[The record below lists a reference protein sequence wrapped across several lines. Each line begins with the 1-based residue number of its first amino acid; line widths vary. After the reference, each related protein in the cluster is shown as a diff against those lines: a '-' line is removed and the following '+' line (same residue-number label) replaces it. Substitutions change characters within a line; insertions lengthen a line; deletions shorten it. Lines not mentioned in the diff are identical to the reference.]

1 MNTQNQLQQSFEIKD
16 LEFVSAFSAN
26 EQEEG
31 LITGGNRFS
40 DFFTKDIPNGYKK
53 FEGGVK
59 RIGQGIK
66 DGSRNDNP
74 RHDDLW
80 YNLGYGGGKYV
91 D

>member
-1 MNTQNQLQQSFEIKD
+1 MNTQNKLQQSFVIED
-16 LEFVSAFSAN
+16 LECFSSLCTE
-26 EQEEG
+26 EQAMLKAG
-31 LITGGNRFS
+31 FGW
-40 DFFTKDIPNGYKK
+40 DDIKKGYKK

-59 RIGQGIK
+59 RIGKGIK

-80 YNLGYGGGKYV
+80 YNLGYGGGKFV

>member
-1 MNTQNQLQQSFEIKD
+1 MMDTKNQAQQFLAIKD

-31 LITGGNRFS
+31 LITGGNAFS
-40 DFFTKDIPNGYKK
+40 DFFTKDIPNG
-53 FEGGVK
+53 VK
-59 RIGQGIK
+59 RIGKGIK

-74 RHDDLW
+74 RYDDLW
-80 YNLGYGGGKYV
+80 YNLGYGGGKFL